1 MSKVLITGG
10 TGLIGSRL
18 SGLLKAKGYEVIILT
33 RNNNFKNSHDSFHW
47 NIQEYSIDDSA
58 FKNID
63 HILHLAGAGVADKRW
78 SKKRKKEILTSRV
91 VSTNLLYDT
100 IKRLKIPLKSFVA
113 ASAIGY
119 YGSTTT
125 DKIFIETDQ
134 PHNDF
139 LGNVCKLWERA
150 IHQFENLK
158 IRTVALRTGIVLSK
172 DGGALEKMKTPI
184 ITPIGNGKQY
194 MPWIHIDDLCN
205 LYINALEDNQYKGVY
220 NAVSPEHITNYSF
233 SKTLSYIFN
242 KPFLSL
248 TIPKFVFKLV
258 FGEMSKIILNGSRI
272 SSRKLSQTGFEFKY
286 EKLNNALKNL
296 R

>member
-1 MSKVLITGG
+1 MLLIKD
-10 TGLIGSRL
+10 GL
-18 SGLLKAKGYEVIILT
+18 
-33 RNNNFKNSHDSFHW
+33 RN
-47 NIQEYSIDDSA
+47 E
-58 FKNID
+58 
-63 HILHLAGAGVADKRW
+63 
-78 SKKRKKEILTSRV
+78 KKKFLTSRV

-119 YGSTTT
+119 YGSTST

-134 PHNDF
+134 PCNDF

-150 IHQFENLK
+150 IRQFENLK
-158 IRTVALRTGIVLSK
+158 IRTAVLRTGIVLSK

-184 ITPIGNGKQY
+184 ITPIGNGKQH

-233 SKTLSYIFN
+233 SKILSEIYN
-242 KPFLSL
+242 KPFL
-248 TIPKFVFKLV
+248 TITTPKFIFKLV
-258 FGEMSKIILNGSRI
+258 FGEMSTIMLNGSRI
-272 SSRKLSQTGFEFKY
+272 SSRKLLQTGFEFKY

>member
-1 MSKVLITGG
+1 M
-10 TGLIGSRL
+10 
-18 SGLLKAKGYEVIILT
+18 
-33 RNNNFKNSHDSFHW
+33 
-47 NIQEYSIDDSA
+47 
-58 FKNID
+58 
-63 HILHLAGAGVADKRW
+63 
-78 SKKRKKEILTSRV
+78 
-91 VSTNLLYDT
+91 
-100 IKRLKIPLKSFVA
+100 
-113 ASAIGY
+113 
-119 YGSTTT
+119 
-125 DKIFIETDQ
+125 
-134 PHNDF
+134 
-139 LGNVCKLWERA
+139 
-150 IHQFENLK
+150 
-158 IRTVALRTGIVLSK
+158 LRTGIVLSK
-172 DGGALEKMKTPI
+172 DGGALEKMKNPI